1 MALIE
6 REKKAELVPLR
17 IKLEKEHHDRL
28 VRYAEFLESSP
39 DHIVAQ
45 ALDFVIR
52 KDKEFAAVDVT
63 AAMGQ
68 SKPPRGKRPQARAAE

>member
-6 REKKAELVPLR
+6 RKKKAELVPLR

-39 DHIVAQ
+39 DYIVAQ
-45 ALDFVIR
+45 VLDFVIR
-52 KDKEFAAVDVT
+52 KDKEFAAVDVS
-63 AAMGQ
+63 AAVGQ
-68 SKPPRGKRPQARAAE
+68 SKPLRGKRPQARAAE